1 MKLDRRRF
9 VGCAAGT
16 VTTTALAA
24 EWVWPKHSISYRKP
38 RSFVAVLEADEYSE
52 NIEELL
58 FDGLRLFHLNVSNKS
73 VLLKPNL
80 VEDLLGPV
88 NTNSV
93 LVGAAARCFLRLGA
107 GRVVIGEGPGHQRD
121 TDLVVEAAGLRP
133 HLNERQIQFVDLN
146 RDELMKVSLKASYSG
161 FQALW
166 LPRTVLA
173 SDFVVS
179 MPKIK
184 THHWAGVTLS
194 LKNMFGVVPGMKY
207 GWPKNILHW
216 HGIHESILDI
226 CATTPIHF
234 VIADGIRAM
243 EGDGPLVGIERQLN
257 RVVLADDPVAADATC
272 ARLMGLVPE
281 RVRHVAEAGR
291 FLGNLATDR
300 IVMLAESMP
309 VPIRPFSV
317 LPGFQH
323 LIRAVP
329 TRNQ

>member
-9 VGCAAGT
+9 VRCAAGT

-38 RSFVAVLEADEYSE
+38 RSFVAVLEANEYSE

-80 VEDLLGPV
+80 VEDLPGPV

-121 TDLVVEAAGLRP
+121 TDLVVEAAGLKP

-146 RDELMKVSLKASYSG
+146 RDELMKVNLTASYSG
-161 FQALW
+161 LRALW

-173 SDFVVS
+173 SDFAVS

-194 LKNMFGVVPGMKY
+194 LKNMFGVVPGLKY
-207 GWPKNILHW
+207 GWPKNLLHW
-216 HGIHESILDI
+216 HSIHESILDI
-226 CATTPIHF
+226 CATTRIHF

-243 EGDGPLVGIERQLN
+243 GRRWAACGN
-257 RVVLADDPVAADATC
+257 RAT
-272 ARLMGLVPE
+272 AQP
-281 RVRHVAEAGR
+281 GR
-291 FLGNLATDR
+291 IGG
-300 IVMLAESMP
+300 
-309 VPIRPFSV
+309 RPSCS
-317 LPGFQH
+317 GRDM
-323 LIRAVP
+323 RAVDGFSSR
-329 TRNQ
+329 TRSPRRGSRTIAGESRNGSDCHVS

>member
-80 VEDLLGPV
+80 VEDLPGPV

-161 FQALW
+161 LQALW
-166 LPRTVLA
+166 LPRTVLG

-272 ARLMGLVPE
+272 ARLMGFVPE
-281 RVRHVAEAGR
+281 RVRHVAEAAR

-309 VPIRPFSV
+309 VSIRPFSV
-317 LPGFQH
+317 LPSFQH